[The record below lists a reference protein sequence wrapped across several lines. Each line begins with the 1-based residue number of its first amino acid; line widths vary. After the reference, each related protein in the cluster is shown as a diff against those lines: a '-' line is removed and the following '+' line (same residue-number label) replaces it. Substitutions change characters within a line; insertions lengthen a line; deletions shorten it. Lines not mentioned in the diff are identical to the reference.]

1 MSLQL
6 IKDYKD
12 LARDSETGA
21 IVNINDNAYQASL
34 EQHKRA
40 AKEKEQLEKNTNDI
54 NSIKMDLTEI
64 KTMLETVLKKGKI
77 NDGR

>member
-40 AKEKEQLEKNTNDI
+40 AKEKEQLENNTQDI
-54 NSIKMDLTEI
+54 NTIKSELTEI
-64 KTMLETVLKKGKI
+64 KSMLKTLLTEGK
-77 NDGR
+77 DHG

>member
-21 IVNINDNAYQASL
+21 IVNIDNNAYQASL
-34 EQHKRA
+34 ERHYKAQKQ
-40 AKEKEQLEKNTNDI
+40 KETIENNSRDI
-54 NSIKMDLTEI
+54 NIIKTELTEI
-64 KTMLETVLKKGKI
+64 KSMLKLLLEGKQ
-77 NDGR
+77 NNGR

>member
-21 IVNINDNAYQASL
+21 IVNIDQNAYQASL
-34 EQHKRA
+34 ERHYKAQKQ
-40 AKEKEQLEKNTNDI
+40 KKQLEKNTNDI

-64 KTMLETVLKKGKI
+64 KTMLETVLLKGKI